1 MKAIIKTFSTQ
12 DCEKIFNGEN
22 DSYCIHKPAPKIEP
36 PFKVYVYQ
44 TKEGKVVGEFVY
56 DEEKNITKVKLYGNI
71 KEIKKFRRPCIN
83 EDLRCTKCPKCRKA
97 KNGRIQCYNIVTRA
111 PKNWCYVVEE

>member
-1 MKAIIKTFSTQ
+1 MKAILISIKPEWC
-12 DCEKIFNGEN
+12 DKIFSGE
-22 DSYCIHKPAPKIEP
+22 KTVEVRKVAPKLKP

-56 DEEKNITKVKLYGNI
+56 DEEMNVTKVKLYGNI
-71 KEIKKFRRPCIN
+71 KDIKKFRRPCIN

-111 PKNWCYVVEE
+111 PRNWCYVVEE